1 LISRIRGKLISV
13 SENRAEIK
21 AGLITYEVL
30 VPGYLETEL
39 KQELEQV
46 IELFTLEYLENLA
59 SNQPVP
65 KLVGF
70 GSELEREFFEQLLKV
85 PGIGIKTGLRAMKL
99 SPGKMAEMIER
110 GEAKFLAELPG
121 LGRKSAERIVGE
133 MKGKLERFITSASL
147 PAMALGEDDMTAVS
161 VLVNLGLRRSEA
173 EELVKKARA
182 RGVSGS
188 DELVQTALRE
198 RGRRGAEVIR

>member
-1 LISRIRGKLISV
+1 LISV

-30 VPGYLETEL
+30 IPGYLEPEL
-39 KQELEQV
+39 KQELDQV

-99 SPGKMAEMIER
+99 SPGKIAEMIER
-110 GEAKFLAELPG
+110 GESKFLAELPG

-133 MKGKLERFITSASL
+133 LKGRLEKFTAESAL
-147 PAMALGEDDMTAVS
+147 PMMALGEDEMTAIS
-161 VLVNLGLRRSEA
+161 ALVNLGLRRSEA

-182 RGVSGS
+182 RGISGS

-198 RGRRGAEVIR
+198 RGRRGAEVIK